1 MPADSTRPARLDR
14 LRAALPGW
22 AGGAL
27 TGLQAVALSY
37 LVVLAPALAA
47 VAGAPSLDGSAAV
60 DWAGAATVATSVWLL
75 GHGVPIV
82 FGGATLSLVPLGM
95 PLVSAAILMGVA
107 RRFAV
112 KTWTSWALGVAT
124 FAAGAA
130 VIGWLGSPDGS
141 REAGALRAA
150 LVCALI
156 AAPAVAAGI
165 WRAYGARL
173 HLLDVIPDEVRAGLR
188 LGLGTLAL
196 VVSVAAAIGG
206 VWAVLGM
213 DRIATLASDL
223 RMDPL
228 GAGALAIA
236 ETLYVPTLV
245 CWMVAWLVGPG
256 FVVGTGSLYA
266 PDTLTVDAL
275 PQLPLLGALPSGSGG
290 WWTWAP
296 VAVVALAALARAFLG
311 RRIGLDW
318 ASARSAGVAI
328 AAVALG
334 FAALT
339 AASRGAAGPGRLEQV
354 GAEIVPVTLIGTA
367 LVAAGYGAVWATVA
381 AWRWAR
387 GRLRR
392 DDAPAGS
399 GAPVTPVA
407 PAAPVREPAGSGR

>member
-1 MPADSTRPARLDR
+1 MPADAPRPARLDR

-22 AGGAL
+22 AGGVL
-27 TGLQAVALSY
+27 TGGQAVLLSY

-60 DWAGAATVATSVWLL
+60 DWPGAATVATSVWLL
-75 GHGVPIV
+75 GHGVPID
-82 FGGATLSLVPLGM
+82 FAGATLSLVPLGM
-95 PLVSAAILMGVA
+95 PLVSAVILAAVA

-112 KTWTSWALGVAT
+112 KTWTSWALGVAS
-124 FAAGAA
+124 FSAGAA
-130 VIGWLGSPDGS
+130 LVGWLGSPDGS
-141 REAGALRAA
+141 REANALRAA
-150 LVCALI
+150 LVGALI

-173 HLLDVIPDEVRAGLR
+173 HLLDRIPSEVRAGLR

-196 VVSVAAAIGG
+196 VVAAAAAVGG
-206 VWAVLGM
+206 AWAVLGM
-213 DRIATLASDL
+213 DRIALIASDL

-266 PDTLTVDAL
+266 PDTLTADAL

-296 VAVVALAALARAFLG
+296 LVVVVLAAVARAALS

-318 ASARSAGVAI
+318 ASARAAGVAI
-328 AAVALG
+328 AVVAAGL
-334 FAALT
+334 ATLT
-339 AASRGAAGPGRLEQV
+339 AVSRGAAGPGRLAQM

-367 LVAAGYGAVWATVA
+367 LVVAGYGAVWALAA
-381 AWRWAR
+381 AWRWVR
-387 GRLRR
+387 GAVRR
-392 DDAPAGS
+392 DDAPA
-399 GAPVTPVA
+399 
-407 PAAPVREPAGSGR
+407 PAAEPVREPAGRAR